1 MAQKETPKSSQ
12 TPDVEPL
19 ESPVEKS
26 LEAEPETIYRLNIDN
41 TVVEKISALAMRQI
55 DGVIDMKGSLFSK
68 LQQGLGMSDL
78 TKGVDA
84 SVLDNSDVM
93 LDMNI
98 ILEYGKSAVDVF
110 DKIKELVGDDLSF
123 MTGLRVREMT
133 VNVVDVMTKEEY
145 ENKSNS
151 DSDSD
156 EESSEESEE

>member
-1 MAQKETPKSSQ
+1 MAQKETTKSSQ
-12 TPDVEPL
+12 NSDVKEV

-26 LEAEPETIYRLNIDN
+26 SGEEPETSYILNIDD

-84 SVLDNSDVM
+84 SVTDNSDVM

-98 ILEYGKSAVDVF
+98 ILEYGKSAVEVF
-110 DKIKELVGDDLSF
+110 DKIKELVGKDLSF

-145 ENKSNS
+145 ESKQGSE
-151 DSDSD
+151 DSDD
-156 EESSEESEE
+156 ESEDESEE